1 MGVKEWIDRVMN
13 KPTVAH
19 AMAANERYNSRLGP
33 QFAAGITYFSVLS
46 MIPILMFAFSALG
59 MTLTVIRPE
68 LMDDVTK
75 MIDDVLTDKSLSDTV
90 GKVIKQA
97 FEQWP
102 SVGIVAALTAAYSG
116 SNWVG
121 NLKRAVRVMWSKEF
135 EDAAEKKNF
144 VVELGL
150 NLIIFLGLL
159 LCIGISIGMATIG
172 GSFSRDVIDFLGWS
186 HIPGIGLF
194 FALLTIVLSFVASW
208 ILMAFL
214 FIVLPNQP
222 ASPKA
227 WLVGTLIGATALTV
241 LQQLAGR
248 LMGLFGANKAASVFG
263 TVIVLMLLFNIIAT
277 CILMAAAWVG
287 SADEWRPALE
297 KKKQDKADQEE
308 AERALAAQGEA
319 PEKIHDEAA
328 EAASRRWAATKSL
341 DDLRGADQTLPE
353 LDSQTKVSQKVA
365 ARGMKVNLGIGYGV
379 GAATGIGIG
388 ALIVA
393 AARKLFSR
401 K

>member
-1 MGVKEWIDRVMN
+1 MKQWIDRVMN

-19 AMAANERYNSRLGP
+19 ALAANERYNSRLGP

-46 MIPILMFAFSALG
+46 MVPILMFSFAALG
-59 MTLTVIRPE
+59 LTLTVIRPD
-68 LMDDVTK
+68 LMDTVQDMIKSAFSDPNLSKTIGGVVT
-75 MIDDVLTDKSLSDTV
+75 
-90 GKVIKQA
+90 QA

-102 SVGIVAALTAAYSG
+102 SVGVVAALTAAYSG
-116 SNWVG
+116 SNWAG

-144 VVELGL
+144 FLELL
-150 NLIIFLGLL
+150 FNLLIFLGLL
-159 LCIGISIGMATIG
+159 ICVVFSVGVATVG
-172 GSFSRDVIDFLGWS
+172 GTFSRSVVEWLGWD
-186 HIPGIGLF
+186 HVPGIGILF
-194 FALLTIVLSFVASW
+194 AVLTIALNFVASW

-214 FIVLPNQP
+214 FMVLPNQP
-222 ASPKA
+222 ARPKS
-227 WLVGTLIGATALTV
+227 WLVGTLIGAVVLTLLV
-241 LQQLAGR
+241 QFAGR
-248 LMGLFGANKAASVFG
+248 IMGAFGGNMSASFFG
-263 TVIVLMLLFNIIAT
+263 PVIVIMLLFNIIAT
-277 CILMAAAWVG
+277 TILMSAAWVG

-308 AERALAAQGEA
+308 AERALPAQGEA
-319 PEKIHDEAA
+319 PEKIHDAAA

-393 AARKLFSR
+393 AASKLFSR